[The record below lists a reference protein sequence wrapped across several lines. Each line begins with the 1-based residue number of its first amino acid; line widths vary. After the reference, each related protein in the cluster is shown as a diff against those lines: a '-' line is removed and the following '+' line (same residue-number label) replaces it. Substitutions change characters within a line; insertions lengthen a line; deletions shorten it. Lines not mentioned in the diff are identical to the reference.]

1 MPATPR
7 RHLMVEK
14 RVITPAAIQQLDREI
29 VVRTPY
35 VETASAIHPA
45 DRHLLIELGCW
56 EDTMSER

>member
-1 MPATPR
+1 
-7 RHLMVEK
+7 MVEK